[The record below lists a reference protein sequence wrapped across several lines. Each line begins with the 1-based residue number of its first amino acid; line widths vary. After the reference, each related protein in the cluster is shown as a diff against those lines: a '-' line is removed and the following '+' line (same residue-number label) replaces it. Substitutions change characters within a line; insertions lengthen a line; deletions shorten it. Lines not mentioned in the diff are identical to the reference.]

1 MKITK
6 KEYAKKL
13 WKELEDVPIDD
24 DDCIEQKWPLFPIG
38 TDRNYIWQ
46 WFESK
51 FDLSIAKDLM

>member
-24 DDCIEQKWPLFPIG
+24 DDCIEQEWQLFPIG